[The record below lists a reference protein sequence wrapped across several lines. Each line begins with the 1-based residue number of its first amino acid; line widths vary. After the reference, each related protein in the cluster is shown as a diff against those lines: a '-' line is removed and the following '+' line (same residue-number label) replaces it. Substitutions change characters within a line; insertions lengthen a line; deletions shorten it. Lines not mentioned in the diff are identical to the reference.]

1 MWRGSTYPGS
11 RLQHPS
17 RPFLQWRTAEF
28 EKRRKKQP
36 PDAARR
42 FVPATTSATLPVCL
56 FDWKRCSVLTCLVQV
71 SLHPTIIPTSTSA
84 GHDDN
89 GRQQRAEIRRKQLED
104 HFTQRACSLCISV
117 AHRLIETIHEHLD
130 TLYTSSGWHSVYC
143 ECSYDPQ
150 GRSAIYTANHA
161 QSHLPQRPSC
171 WLRPD
176 CPQPRTTR

>member
-89 GRQQRAEIRRKQLED
+89 GRQQRAEIRRKQHWAARRPLYAARL
-104 HFTQRACSLCISV
+104 QPLYQCSASADRNHTRTSRHSLHKLWLALC
-117 AHRLIETIHEHLD
+117 LL
-130 TLYTSSGWHSVYC
+130 
-143 ECSYDPQ
+143 
-150 GRSAIYTANHA
+150 
-161 QSHLPQRPSC
+161 
-171 WLRPD
+171 
-176 CPQPRTTR
+176 